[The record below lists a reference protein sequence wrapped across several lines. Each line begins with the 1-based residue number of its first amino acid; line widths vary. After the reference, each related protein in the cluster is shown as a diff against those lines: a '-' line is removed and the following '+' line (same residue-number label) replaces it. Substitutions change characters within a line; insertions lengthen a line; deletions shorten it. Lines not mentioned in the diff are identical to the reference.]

1 MEEKQKIDG
10 SATGRDLIER
20 YTPHVYFLCSVL
32 GTLLGMGFVV
42 YLIYTLIKSML

>member
-20 YTPHVYFLCSVL
+20 YTHHAYFLCSVL
-32 GTLLGMGFVV
+32 GALGMGFVV